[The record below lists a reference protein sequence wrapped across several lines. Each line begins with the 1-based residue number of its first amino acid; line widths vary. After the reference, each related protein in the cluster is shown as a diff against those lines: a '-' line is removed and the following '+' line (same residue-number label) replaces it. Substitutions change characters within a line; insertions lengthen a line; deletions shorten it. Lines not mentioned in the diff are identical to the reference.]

1 MQDFRELFIA
11 VCVGLV
17 ILAVLWIR
25 RYGWQRGLM
34 AFVLRVG
41 WVAPILLAVFPRMD
55 KDLISSSVSLKTI
68 HILRDDSA
76 SMNDPESQ
84 ARTENLLG
92 RLDSSCRQMA
102 CRLQET
108 KLSEISDEVA
118 QGFTPLS
125 LGIRSWL
132 PLTGV
137 DPWIVLSDG
146 GDSQPNQPWPQ
157 QLKDMGRRDGLQRGL
172 ILASPHAEQDNIWLE
187 MVGGPDFGFDQKNIE
202 LETTVHRRGKSLDQ
216 ELTVQLQASVLA
228 RNLASLNVTFRPGES
243 QLTVTVPMPPLPRGT
258 HLIKVQALPVGN
270 ESTIWDNTLYKSLE
284 ILPNT
289 IGILHLLG
297 SPSWD
302 GRFVRRYLKS
312 EPKYD
317 MISFFILR
325 DPTDMQL
332 TNERELSLIPFP
344 VDRLFNEELPNFRAV
359 VIQNFSLYQFL
370 EPGYQKNLVDFVM
383 NGGGL
388 LFIGGPRA
396 LHELDLSGSPLATL
410 LPFKTAGASAR
421 KDDAAAWLDA
431 PAVPYDPNLKFTIKA
446 AEPDREKRTLATV
459 FEDWIKLDLNL
470 NPEDSFKGLHRLD
483 QVQLQAEGVTPLL
496 MAETAD
502 GKESLLA
509 AASYPGKGRA
519 IWLFSDSLWQLAM
532 NPGPKGSRE
541 TYHSFLR
548 SAMTWLLREEMQR
561 PLWLQELSLQTQGSY
576 TPWSVR
582 VRGPAARFIN
592 EGSDWQFRVCGQ
604 VVPSKDVLRQ
614 MVSGDQWVL
623 SGTLPSRLASGLAC
637 ELNIEG
643 THPAFGQVKASIYGV
658 VPEVFADRE
667 MEGSF
672 NRLSQLQTLTGAAL
686 VELESEQEK
695 AQIQDWLAKVTGD
708 LTTIKRTEQKVI
720 PDYYWVFSSGWAL
733 LLLLCL
739 PLEVIVRRWDAL
751 FGTRGFHLSH
761 EDSKKSGADAS
772 PEVPNAQRIVRPS

>member
-11 VCVGLV
+11 VCVGLF
-17 ILAVLWIR
+17 ILAIVWIR
-25 RYGWQRGLM
+25 RYGWQRGLL
-34 AFVLRVG
+34 ATLFRVG

-55 KDLISSSVSLKTI
+55 KDLISSSLSLKTI
-68 HILRDDSA
+68 HLLRDDSS
-76 SMNDPESQ
+76 SMTDPESK
-84 ARTENLLG
+84 ARTEKLLR
-92 RLDSSCRQMA
+92 RLDESCRQMA

-108 KLSEISDEVA
+108 KLSELSDEVA
-118 QGFTPLS
+118 SGFTPLS

-157 QLKDMGRRDGLQRGL
+157 QLKDMGRRDSLQRGL

-202 LETTVHRRGKSLDQ
+202 LETTVHRRGKNLDQ
-216 ELTVQLQASVLA
+216 ELTVQLQASEMS
-228 RNLASLNVTFRPGES
+228 RNLASLNVTFRPKETN
-243 QLTVTVPMPPLPRGT
+243 LTVTIPLPSLARGT
-258 HLIKVQALPVGN
+258 HLIKVQALPVGD

-370 EPGYQKNLVDFVM
+370 EPSYQKNLVDFVL

-388 LFIGGPRA
+388 LFIGGPRS
-396 LHELDLSGSPLATL
+396 LHEMDVNSSPLAAL
-410 LPFKTAGASAR
+410 LPFKTVANTHRS
-421 KDDAAAWLDA
+421 DDAASWNNT
-431 PAVPYDPNLKFTIKA
+431 PAIPYDPNQKFTIKA

-470 NPEDSFKGLHRLD
+470 GHQESFKGLHKLD
-483 QVQLQAEGVTPLL
+483 RVELAEQGVTPLL
-496 MAETAD
+496 IAQTPD

-541 TYHSFLR
+541 SYHTFLR

-592 EGSDWQFRVCGQ
+592 EGNDWVFKVCGQ
-604 VVPSKDVLRQ
+604 IVPSKDVLRQ

-623 SGTLPSRLASGLAC
+623 SGSLPSRLASGLAC
-637 ELNIEG
+637 ELSIEG
-643 THPAFGQVKASIYGV
+643 SHPAFGQVKASIYGV
-658 VPEVFADRE
+658 VPELFADKE

-672 NRLSQLQTLTGAAL
+672 NRLQQLQNLTGSQL
-686 VELESEQEK
+686 VELGAEQER
-695 AQIQDWLAKVTGD
+695 AQIHDWLERVTGD
-708 LTTIKRTEQKVI
+708 LTAIKRTDQKMI
-720 PDYYWVFSSGWAL
+720 PDYYWVFSSAWSLVL
-733 LLLLCL
+733 LLFL
-739 PLEVIVRRWDAL
+739 PLEVIVRRWDVL
-751 FGTRGFHLSH
+751 FGTRGFLRH
-761 EDSKKSGADAS
+761 EENRTRTQESTLPQTDL
-772 PEVPNAQRIVRPS
+772 

>member
-1 MQDFRELFIA
+1 VQEFRELFIA
-11 VCVGLV
+11 VCVGLL
-17 ILAVLWIR
+17 ILAVLWMR
-25 RYGWQRGLM
+25 RYGWQRGSLAFLM
-34 AFVLRVG
+34 RVG
-41 WVAPILLAVFPRMD
+41 WVAPILLAVFPRME
-55 KDLISSSVSLKTI
+55 KDLISSSLSLKTI
-68 HILRDDSA
+68 HLLRDDSF
-76 SMNDPESQ
+76 SMNDPDSRSRTDDLL
-84 ARTENLLG
+84 ARLNK
-92 RLDSSCRQMA
+92 SCQQMA

-108 KLSEISDEVA
+108 KLSELSDEIG
-118 QGFTPLS
+118 QGYTPLS
-125 LGIRSWL
+125 LGVRSWL

-157 QLKDMGRRDGLQRGL
+157 QLKDMGRRESLQRGL

-187 MVGGPDFGFDQKNIE
+187 MVGGPDFGFDQKTIE
-202 LETTVHRRGKSLDQ
+202 LETTVHRRGKSLGQ
-216 ELTVQLQASVLA
+216 ELTVQLQASA
-228 RNLASLNVTFRPGES
+228 MSRNLASLNVTFRPGEKS
-243 QLTVTVPMPPLPRGT
+243 LTMTIPLPSLARGT

-325 DPTDMQL
+325 DPTDTQL

-370 EPGYQKNLVDFVM
+370 EPSYQKNLVDFVL

-396 LHELDLSGSPLATL
+396 LHEMDLNSSPLAAL
-410 LPFKTAGASAR
+410 LPFKTPASATR
-421 KDDAAAWLDA
+421 NEDTSGTGWLNTPPVA
-431 PAVPYDPNLKFTIKA
+431 YDPNQKFTIKT

-470 NPEDSFKGLHRLD
+470 ANQESFKGLHKLD
-483 QVQLQAEGVTPLL
+483 RVELSEQGVTPLL
-496 MAETAD
+496 IAQTED

-519 IWLFSDSLWQLAM
+519 VWLFSDSLWQLAM

-582 VRGPAARFIN
+582 IRGPAARFIN
-592 EGSDWQFRVCGQ
+592 EGNDWNFRVCGQ

-623 SGTLPSRLASGLAC
+623 SGSLPSRLASGLAC
-637 ELNIEG
+637 ELSIEG
-643 THPAFGQVKASIYGV
+643 THPAFGQVKASIFGV
-658 VPEVFADRE
+658 VPELFADKE

-672 NRLSQLQTLTGAAL
+672 NRLQQLQALTGAQL
-686 VELESEQEK
+686 VELGTDQER
-695 AQIQDWLAKVTGD
+695 AQIHDWLEKVTGD
-708 LTTIKRTEQKVI
+708 ATAIKRTDQKMI
-720 PDYYWVFSSGWAL
+720 PDYYWVFSSAWSL
-733 LLLLCL
+733 LLLLFL
-739 PLEVIVRRWDAL
+739 PLEVIVRRWDEL
-751 FGTRGFHLSH
+751 FGARSIHLGSDDLKKRPG
-761 EDSKKSGADAS
+761 EDPADLRQS
-772 PEVPNAQRIVRPS
+772 